1 MAYPALDDEL
11 AAALDAIPGGLDP
24 GDALTDMN
32 VVRLLRN
39 TLDLF
44 HATGGRLPSRDD
56 VTVRNDTI
64 SSSTAEPLGVRI
76 YTPAG
81 RSSVA
86 PAMVYFH
93 GGGFVIGDV
102 YTEELRCLRFSA
114 EAGCVVVSVGYR
126 LAPEHPFPAALDDG
140 YDALCWT
147 ASHAD
152 DLSVDRAR
160 IALGGASAGGALAA
174 GLALK
179 ARDLGGPDV
188 VFQLL
193 VYPVLDDRM
202 VTPSMCTFD
211 ATPLWTNRATTH
223 MWQHYLGDAAARE
236 PVSPYAAPMRAADL
250 RGLPAAYIV
259 TAQLDPLRD
268 EGLDYGRRLI
278 EADVP
283 TEVHNVPGAYHGF
296 DIVAPRATVSRRA
309 VDEQIDALRRGVRSA
324 PA

>member
-1 MAYPALDDEL
+1 MAHPALDDEL
-11 AAALDAIPGGLDP
+11 ASALTALPGGIDP

-44 HATGGRLPSRDD
+44 HATGGQLPTRDD
-56 VTVRNDTI
+56 VTVRDDTI
-64 SSSTAEPLGVRI
+64 PSSTAEPLGVRV
-76 YTPAG
+76 YTPTA
-81 RSSVA
+81 RSSVS

-126 LAPEHPFPAALDDG
+126 LAPEHPFPAAIDDG

-152 DLSVDRAR
+152 DLGVDRVR

-179 ARDLGGPDV
+179 ARDLGDPPV

-202 VTPSMCTFD
+202 VTPSMRAFD
-211 ATPLWTNRATTH
+211 ATPLWTNRATAH
-223 MWQHYLGDAAARE
+223 MWQHYLGDAARRE
-236 PVSPYAAPMRAADL
+236 PVSPYAAPMRATEL
-250 RGLPAAYIV
+250 GGLPDAYIV

-268 EGLDYGRRLI
+268 EGLDYARRLM

-296 DIVAPRATVSRRA
+296 DIVAPQATISRRA
-309 VDEQIDALRRGVRSA
+309 VDEQIEALRRGFRSA